1 MGQHLDRSGQLV
13 SGIAAEDGGSQ
24 KVAEKT
30 LVFQWHPENAK
41 RFSEIVYRFGGVALD
56 LLKLLLGQLLNEEM
70 QNQTLS
76 VFRLHLIAEGVVRL
90 VCGLITIDLL
100 LQLPVESLNDALN
113 AVDLFVDLLAR
124 K

>member
-1 MGQHLDRSGQLV
+1 MI

-30 LVFQWHPENAK
+30 LVFQWHPKNAK

-100 LQLPVESLNDALN
+100 LQLPVESLNDALD
-113 AVDLFVDLLAR
+113 AVDLFVDLFAR